1 MKIAVLAGGLSPERD
16 VSLVSGA
23 LIANALVR
31 NGHSVALADL
41 YLGTDGRPAA
51 ELFGTDPFPIPGVK
65 RGLANIVTL
74 VAMVLLGRRDAG
86 AVLLVRILMGAMFA
100 GSPSTL
106 LFSAAG
112 GALAYAVMCL
122 TVGLF
127 PEKLLWVVSALAG
140 LAHNA
145 GQLLACVLVVKT
157 PGVLAYA
164 PILAVSGIL
173 TGIFTGLAAMV
184 LLRRLKKA
192 GI

>member
-1 MKIAVLAGGLSPERD
+1 MLALLTAIALTVFVIENQ
-16 VSLVSGA
+16 
-23 LIANALVR
+23 I
-31 NGHSVALADL
+31 
-41 YLGTDGRPAA
+41 PA
-51 ELFGTDPFPIPGVK
+51 PVPIPGVK
-65 RGLANIVTL
+65 LGLANIVTL
-74 VAMVLLGRRDAG
+74 VAMLLLNRRDAG
-86 AVLLVRILMGAMFA
+86 AVLLVRILIGAMFA

-112 GALAYAVMCL
+112 GVLAYAVMCL

-127 PEKLLWVVSALAG
+127 PEKLLWAVSALAG

-173 TGIFTGLAAMV
+173 TGVFTGLAAMV

>member
-1 MKIAVLAGGLSPERD
+1 MVKTKRLALMALLTAIALTVFVIENQ
-16 VSLVSGA
+16 
-23 LIANALVR
+23 I
-31 NGHSVALADL
+31 
-41 YLGTDGRPAA
+41 PA
-51 ELFGTDPFPIPGVK
+51 PVPIPGVK
-65 RGLANIVTL
+65 LGLANIVTL
-74 VAMVLLGRRDAG
+74 VAMKLLSRREAG

-112 GALAYAVMCL
+112 GVLAYGVMCL
-122 TVGLF
+122 TFGLF

-157 PGVLAYA
+157 PGVLVYA

-173 TGIFTGLAAMV
+173 TGVFTGLAAMV

>member
-1 MKIAVLAGGLSPERD
+1 MAKTKKLALMALLTAIALTVFVIENQ
-16 VSLVSGA
+16 
-23 LIANALVR
+23 I
-31 NGHSVALADL
+31 
-41 YLGTDGRPAA
+41 PA
-51 ELFGTDPFPIPGVK
+51 PVPIPGVK
-65 RGLANIVTL
+65 LGLANIVTL
-74 VAMVLLGRRDAG
+74 VAMKLLSRREAG

-112 GALAYAVMCL
+112 GVLAYGVMCL
-122 TVGLF
+122 TFGLF

-157 PGVLAYA
+157 PGVLVYA

-173 TGIFTGLAAMV
+173 TGVFTGLAAMV

>member
-1 MKIAVLAGGLSPERD
+1 MGKTKKLALMALLTAIALTIFVIENQ
-16 VSLVSGA
+16 
-23 LIANALVR
+23 I
-31 NGHSVALADL
+31 
-41 YLGTDGRPAA
+41 PA
-51 ELFGTDPFPIPGVK
+51 PVPIPGVK
-65 RGLANIVTL
+65 LGLANIVTL

-127 PEKLLWVVSALAG
+127 PEKLLWVVLALAG

-173 TGIFTGLAAMV
+173 TGVFTGLAAMV